1 MNGHRKI
8 RTKEMLEA
16 PYISVILIKNVLRN
30 FQTYYISNPTY
41 VKVFETLLLDRDQEV
56 NELNIFKGFF
66 NLLNQRLD
74 SVILCRDLFTTKY
87 DFSWMLN
94 TSQKYQIERQVIPIL
109 FKTLLC
115 EKKFTLLTKSCRN
128 KLQKIKNDT
137 DDIHVSRIIDIILY
151 KYNQQ
156 RRKILFWKPKKEKLD
171 IPEEQI
177 LLYMEKFFNIV

>member
-1 MNGHRKI
+1 MNVTRKI
-8 RTKEMLEA
+8 RRKEMLEA
-16 PYISVILIKNVLRN
+16 PYISVLLLKSSLKN
-30 FQTYYISNPTY
+30 FQSYYLSNPHY
-41 VKVFETLLLDRDQEV
+41 RAVFETLLLDRDQEV

-94 TSQKYQIERQVIPIL
+94 TSQKFNIERQVIPII

-128 KLQKIKNDT
+128 KLQKIKQNTND
-137 DDIHVSRIIDIILY
+137 IYVAKVIDIILY

-156 RRKILFWKPKKEKLD
+156 RRKILFWKPRKEKLN
-171 IPEEQI
+171 IPEQQI
-177 LLYMEKFFNIV
+177 LIYMEKFFNIV

>member
-1 MNGHRKI
+1 MNVTRSI
-8 RTKEMLEA
+8 RRKEMLEA
-16 PYISVILIKNVLRN
+16 PYISVVLLKTSLKN
-30 FQTYYISNPTY
+30 FQSYYLSNPKY
-41 VKVFETLLLDRDQEV
+41 VSVFETLLLDRDQEV

-94 TSQKYQIERQVIPIL
+94 TSQKFNIERQVIPIL

-115 EKKFTLLTKSCRN
+115 EKKFTLLTKNCRN
-128 KLQKIKNDT
+128 ILQKIKSNT
-137 DDIHVSRIIDIILY
+137 NDIHVKKIIDIILY

-156 RRKILFWKPKKEKLD
+156 RRKILFWKPRKEKLHF
-171 IPEEQI
+171 PEEQI
-177 LLYMEKFFNIV
+177 LLYMEKFCNII